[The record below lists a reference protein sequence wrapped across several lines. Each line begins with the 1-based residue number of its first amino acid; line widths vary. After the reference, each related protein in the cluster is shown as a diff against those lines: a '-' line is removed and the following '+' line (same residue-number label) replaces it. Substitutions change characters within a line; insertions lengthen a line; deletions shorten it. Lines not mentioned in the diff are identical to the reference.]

1 MEEKP
6 DKHKSRNTRNKIRN
20 SDTQLEKAK
29 ETIMELMK

>member
-1 MEEKP
+1 VEAELEEKA
-6 DKHKSRNTRNKIRN
+6 T